1 MTFDKIYVVYSMG
14 NEDPCATC
22 VDREV
27 ACEIAELLENET
39 GREHWV
45 ADLDV
50 ITTLEDFTDGR

>member
-1 MTFDKIYVVYSMG
+1 MPFNKVYVVYSMN
-14 NEDPCATC
+14 NEDPSATC

-27 ACEIAELLENET
+27 ACEIAEFLENET

-50 ITTLEDFTDGR
+50 TMTLEDFTNDF

>member
-1 MTFDKIYVVYSMG
+1 MTFDKIYVVYSLG
-14 NEDPCATC
+14 NDPDATC

-39 GREHWV
+39 GIEHWV